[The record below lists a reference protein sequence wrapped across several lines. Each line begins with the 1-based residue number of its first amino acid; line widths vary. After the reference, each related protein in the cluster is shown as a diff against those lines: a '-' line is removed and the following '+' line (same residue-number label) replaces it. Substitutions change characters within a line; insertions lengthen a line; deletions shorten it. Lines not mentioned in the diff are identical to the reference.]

1 MTNTMMRAD
10 GLFGHLNTE
19 WTALCGSASVRAE
32 VAGWG
37 ADAPIF
43 AGVRSLG
50 AVAALHAERPDGV
63 LAALVCLYQNGS
75 RLAGRT
81 LTQLMLGKLVLL
93 TRYARV
99 AGHDRSWSF
108 DERAAT
114 TVAAFLGVAESYK
127 ATTGG
132 VFAGLA
138 LRTLGAITS
147 APMFAEELTVDP
159 ADLGPLAENGDNT
172 SAADDSA
179 ETVLSWAQAR
189 GAISAAERELIEL
202 AWLERPDADLAEIA
216 AEMGIGHAA
225 LRQRLSRAVGKV
237 RDAVVAAHQPGRI
250 TTKNGRR
257 APGRMPV
264 RAAGSV
270 PGRAPACTSA
280 TPATASHAAPVGA
293 PAPRDLSAGVPA

>member
-10 GLFGHLNTE
+10 GLFGRLNTE

-50 AVAALHAERPDGV
+50 AVTALHAERADEV
-63 LAALVCLYQNGS
+63 LAALVGLYQNGS

-127 ATTGG
+127 ASTSG

-147 APMFAEELTVDP
+147 APMFAEELAVDR
-159 ADLGPLAENGDNT
+159 DNT
-172 SAADDSA
+172 SGADDSA
-179 ETVLSWAQAR
+179 DTVLAWALAR
-189 GAISAAERELIEL
+189 GVISAAERELIEL
-202 AWLERPDADLAEIA
+202 AWLERSNADLAEIA

-237 RDAVVAAHQPGRI
+237 RDAVLAAHQPGRVA
-250 TTKNGRR
+250 TKNGRR
-257 APGRMPV
+257 APGRTPV
-264 RAAGSV
+264 RTTGSV
-270 PGRAPACTSA
+270 PGRAPACTPA

-293 PAPRDLSAGVPA
+293 PAPRDLSAGVLA